1 LAGRATLL
9 RCPLWVSFGIFSEST
24 TLAGRYHAF
33 ISYSHADES
42 WSRWL
47 QRALE
52 RYRVPRRLRQREG
65 AEPLPARLYP
75 VFRDRDELASADN
88 LSESI
93 LRALA
98 ESEALVVVCSPAAA
112 ASRWVNEEIRYFQQ
126 RGLSH
131 RVFCLLV
138 AGSPD
143 ASASDCA
150 FPPALL
156 HNADGSPRHEPLAA
170 DIRGDGKHTALL
182 KIAAG
187 LLCVG
192 VDDLKRRDA
201 QRRAWIRSVV
211 TTGLLMITTVTI
223 GLAIVAYLSR
233 QESELRRR
241 QAEHLIG
248 FMLGDL
254 RSKLEPL
261 GKLELLDAVGD
272 QAENYFDMLGDRGSA
287 AEVLARAKA
296 LRQIGEV
303 RFNQGRLKPALA
315 AFKKSLRQ
323 AQALYGREPENND
336 YLFELGQA
344 EFWVGYVAWQRNDLD
359 FADDSL
365 ERYMLR
371 SRELLARQPKNASY
385 KRELAYAYSNLG
397 SIARE
402 RGMASDALGHF
413 NNSQAVLRQLLV
425 DAPADH
431 ALIFDLSEGLSWT
444 GSTLLDLGRIAESEQ
459 AFRETYSLLAK
470 LHASGEDPRYS
481 NRYGVAG
488 TFLALALTH
497 QGKVGEAEALLD
509 ESIHVGQTLAD
520 HDPGNAEWRYS
531 LYNGQRAQAELAR
544 AIGASRLAD
553 QLLTSAHAGFTQ
565 LTVEDPSNRDY
576 ARALAMVERVQAL
589 RVLDI
594 GHPELAMSP
603 AISAMMRADAAH
615 DVNGRD
621 SAKLDAAHIA
631 ETLGRVQQAAGQIEE
646 AQASWGKA
654 RELLSSGAQT
664 GVMNLVLRTQLAQ
677 DSGDTVQALALADT
691 LRSAGFNDPRYPL
704 PSHNK

>member
-1 LAGRATLL
+1 M
-9 RCPLWVSFGIFSEST
+9 
-24 TLAGRYHAF
+24 AGRYHAF
-33 ISYSHADES
+33 ISYSHADET

-65 AEPLPARLYP
+65 AESLPARLFP
-75 VFRDRDELASADN
+75 VFRDRDELASADD
-88 LSESI
+88 LSDSI
-93 LRALA
+93 LKALA

-112 ASRWVNEEIRYFQQ
+112 ASRWVNEEIRYFQA
-126 RGLSH
+126 RGLGH

-143 ASASDCA
+143 ANASDCA

-156 HNADGSPRHEPLAA
+156 HNEDGSPRHEPLAA
-170 DIRGDGKHTALL
+170 DVFGDGKRNAML

-201 QRRAWIRSVV
+201 QRRAWVRSVV
-211 TTGLLMITTVTI
+211 TTGLLMITTITI

-233 QESELRRR
+233 QESELRRS

-254 RSKLEPL
+254 RNKLEPL
-261 GKLELLDAVGD
+261 GKLDLLDAVGD
-272 QAENYFDMLGDRGSA
+272 QAEDYFAALGDRGSP
-287 AEVLARAKA
+287 AEVLSRAKA

-315 AFKKSLRQ
+315 AFNKSLRQ
-323 AQALYGREPENND
+323 AQALHTREPENND

-359 FADDSL
+359 FADNAL
-365 ERYMLR
+365 ERYMQR
-371 SRELLARQPKNASY
+371 SRELLAREPKNAGY

-397 SIARE
+397 SIALE

-413 NNSQAVLRQLLV
+413 NDSQAVLRQLLV
-425 DAPADH
+425 DAPDDA

-470 LHASGEDPRYS
+470 LHASGADPRYS

-488 TFLALALTH
+488 RFLATVLTH
-497 QGKVGEAEALLD
+497 QGKVDQATALLS
-509 ESIHVGQTLAD
+509 ESTRVCQTLVD
-520 HDPGNAEWRYS
+520 HDPSNAEWRYS
-531 LYNGQRAQAELAR
+531 LYNSQRAQAELAR
-544 AIGASRLAD
+544 VTGASRLAD

-576 ARALAMVERVQAL
+576 ARALAVVERLQAL

-603 AISAMMRADAAH
+603 AISAMTRADAAM
-615 DVNGRD
+615 DDKGRD
-621 SAKLDAAHIA
+621 SAKLDAAQIA
-631 ETLGRVQQAAGQIEE
+631 ETLGRVQLAAGQTAQ
-646 AQASWGKA
+646 AQASWSKA
-654 RELLSSGAQT
+654 RELLANGTQT
-664 GVMNLVLRTQLAQ
+664 GVMNTVLRAQLAQ
-677 DSGDTVQALALADT
+677 DTGDTGQALALADT

-704 PSHNK
+704 PTRKQ